1 MSLLLSIV
9 EIGGY
14 PDFNALY
21 QEHGYHTQTVKS
33 VRKAISSMKKQ
44 APAVIVAEFNFQS
57 DFRDRTSNLETLLA
71 TVQGQYPDCKVI
83 VFYEAEYAPAFARL
97 QQSYPIDCALQ
108 FPVTHEHMR
117 SALAQLSAPGLTDA
131 H

>member
-1 MSLLLSIV
+1 MSLLLSII

-14 PDFNALY
+14 PDFTSVY
-21 QEHGYHTQTVKS
+21 QELGYQTQTVNS

-71 TVQGQYPDCKVI
+71 TIQGQYPECKVI
-83 VFYEAEYAPAFARL
+83 VFYEKEFAPAFARL

-108 FPVTHEHMR
+108 FPVSDDDIR
-117 SALAQLSAPGLTDA
+117 NALTQFEQQGTA
-131 H
+131 

>member
-1 MSLLLSIV
+1 MSLLLSII

-14 PDFNALY
+14 PDFTPVYHEFGY
-21 QEHGYHTQTVKS
+21 QTQTVSS

-57 DFRDRTSNLETLLA
+57 DFRDRTSSLETLLA
-71 TVQGQYPDCKVI
+71 TLQGQYPDCRVI
-83 VFYEAEYAPAFARL
+83 VFYEVEFAPAFARL

-108 FPVTHEHMR
+108 FPVNDEDIR
-117 SALAQLSAPGLTDA
+117 AALTQFEQQETS
-131 H
+131 

>member
-1 MSLLLSIV
+1 MSLLLSII

-14 PDFNALY
+14 PDFTPVYHELGY
-21 QEHGYHTQTVKS
+21 QTQTVNS

-44 APAVIVAEFNFQS
+44 PPAVIVAEFNFQS

-71 TVQGQYPDCKVI
+71 TLQGQYPDCKVI
-83 VFYEAEYAPAFARL
+83 VFYEKEFAPAFARL

-108 FPVTHEHMR
+108 FPVSDDKIR
-117 SALAQLSAPGLTDA
+117 AALTRFAQQGTSDA
-131 H
+131 

>member
-1 MSLLLSIV
+1 MPLLLSII

-14 PDFNALY
+14 PDFTPVYHELGY
-21 QEHGYHTQTVKS
+21 QTQAVNS

-71 TVQGQYPDCKVI
+71 TIQGQYPDCKLI
-83 VFYEAEYAPAFARL
+83 VFYETEFAPAFARL

-108 FPVTHEHMR
+108 FPVSDDDIRT
-117 SALAQLSAPGLTDA
+117 ALTQCTPQGTA
-131 H
+131 